1 MRLLLVLGILIL
13 NSAFAS
19 AQTAEFSFSKKIHK
33 FEPTPEGKSL
43 ECTFDFTNT
52 GNVPLI
58 ISNYEVECTCTK
70 VTYPNEPILPGEK
83 GSIKVVFDTKG
94 KIGWQYRK
102 VRLIANTKAGFDEV
116 EFRVKVKNQT

>member
-13 NSAFAS
+13 NSAFAT
-19 AQTAEFSFSKKIHK
+19 AQNAEFSFSKKIHK
-33 FEPTPEGKSL
+33 FDPTPEGQSL
-43 ECTFDFTNT
+43 SCSFEFTNT

-58 ISNYEVECTCTK
+58 ITNYEVECTCTK
-70 VTYPNEPILPGEK
+70 ATYPTQPILPGEK
-83 GSIKVVFDTKG
+83 GTVHVTFDTKG

-116 EFRVKVKNQT
+116 EFRVKIKN